1 MNDTASV
8 QLFVLN
14 CAAIQHDLDV
24 VMNRLNVRN
33 ERSALERETDI
44 LISEYVGQIDYQEIS
59 NAERMAEFYKVFF
72 AVENDIRALVEDTLE
87 AIVGIDW
94 WQSSVPQSVRENV
107 QRNVDREAAEG
118 LPPRSNRLI
127 EYTTFGELN
136 DIIKDN
142 WERFSGIFSS
152 VSRNRVLRVLTRLNH
167 ARGPIAHCNFLPEEE
182 AVRLKLTIRDW
193 YKLME

>member
-1 MNDTASV
+1 MIDISSL
-8 QLFVLN
+8 QLFTLQ
-14 CAAIQHDLDV
+14 CAAIQHDLDAT
-24 VMNRLNVRN
+24 MRALRMRN
-33 ERSALERETDI
+33 ERSGLEVETDI
-44 LISEYVGQIDYQEIS
+44 LISEYISQIDFKDLS
-59 NAERMAEFYKVFF
+59 NAERMAEFYKLFF
-72 AVENDIRALVEDTLE
+72 AVENDIRAFVEDTLQE
-87 AIVGIDW
+87 LFGTEW
-94 WQSSVPQSVRENV
+94 WQTCVPQSVRENV

-118 LPPRSNRLI
+118 LPPRSARLI

-142 WERFSGIFSS
+142 WESFSGTFSS